1 MNLELTSIF
10 RLLES
15 ASPLERISSRRV
27 ADEVLMHQR
36 RSGCGGDTMMVWL
49 DQDRVLSLP
58 RRVITV
64 NEAKSNRTRLRKA
77 AGADFYV
84 PVYQDNHG
92 VSWALL
98 LTGQGLPS
106 LEVDMFK
113 QKVKIL
119 AGV

>member
-15 ASPLERISSRRV
+15 ASPLERISSRAV

-49 DQDRVLSLP
+49 DQDLVLSLP

-64 NEAKSNRTRLRKA
+64 NEAKSNRARLRKA

-84 PVYQDNHG
+84 PVVEDHHG
-92 VSWALL
+92 ASWALL
-98 LTGQGLPS
+98 LTGHGLPAV
-106 LEVDMFK
+106 EMDMFR
-113 QKVKIL
+113 QKVMVL
-119 AGV
+119 ASV